1 MDEPEKQ
8 SEEIESKTAIALRY
22 DAAKDDAPRVTAKGQ
37 GYVAEEI
44 LKLARKHNIPL
55 REDPALVG
63 ALSTLDLGEHIPVE
77 LYRAVAE
84 VLAFIYRLQRK

>member
-1 MDEPEKQ
+1 MEQ
-8 SEEIESKTAIALRY
+8 QEIEQKTAIALRY
-22 DAAKDDAPRVTAKGQ
+22 DAKKDDAPRVTAKGS

-44 LKLARKHNIPL
+44 MKLAREHKIPL

-63 ALSTLDLGEHIPVE
+63 ALAALDLGEHVPVE

>member
-1 MDEPEKQ
+1 MSDE
-8 SEEIESKTAIALRY
+8 TAHDTAPTTTAVALRY
-22 DAAKDDAPRVTAKGQ
+22 DKTRDDAPKVTAKGE

-44 LKLARKHNIPL
+44 IKLARAHHIPL

-63 ALSTLDLGEHIPVE
+63 ALAALDLGDHIPVE

-84 VLAFIYRLQRK
+84 VLAFIYRLQKK